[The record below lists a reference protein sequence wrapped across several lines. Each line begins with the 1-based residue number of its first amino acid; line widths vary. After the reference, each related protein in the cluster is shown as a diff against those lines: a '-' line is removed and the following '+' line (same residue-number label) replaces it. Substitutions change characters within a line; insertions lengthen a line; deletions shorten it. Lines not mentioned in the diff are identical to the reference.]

1 MVDINKRYFMI
12 KAICMLILF
21 WVFNSVTVHSQE
33 ISPIV
38 WEPISQDN
46 AERLVSAFGFQLET
60 PVQLGNSGVYID
72 DLYIIPNTPYL
83 FVSYKDRDTRQRFSA
98 VWQIWDIETMQ
109 LIFSEISSAESIT
122 FASNGEYFIM
132 LSKPQNEDVELCLW
146 QIADFTRMN
155 CWDSMGL
162 NAHPFNTTNQLLG
175 LSKPNGL
182 KNEFIGWD
190 IVKNQEKFILEDV
203 HRWAFSP
210 IEPYHV
216 VIANSNEVSLWDV
229 EKSPQ
234 QLVSHKLNN
243 EVMISDLTFDSSGN
257 NVFFITFSL
266 VDSTER
272 LNRLDLTSS
281 EVTIRQGRI
290 FETGLF
296 HRLYVNIFP
305 FMHENRFMADLID
318 GLTFETIRNIA
329 GVSILDSNLNQDL
342 LLIIPNDDGIL
353 GDSFSVQ
360 NLTNEAI
367 YATFPYTIN
376 GIRYL
381 DIQFTQD
388 ERFILAYTE
397 GGLVQLWGIPAD
409 DRLKPY
415 WDREF
420 ISYDQ

>member
-1 MVDINKRYFMI
+1 
-12 KAICMLILF
+12 MLILF

-182 KNEFIGWD
+182 KNE
-190 IVKNQEKFILEDV
+190 
-203 HRWAFSP
+203 
-210 IEPYHV
+210 
-216 VIANSNEVSLWDV
+216 
-229 EKSPQ
+229 
-234 QLVSHKLNN
+234 
-243 EVMISDLTFDSSGN
+243 
-257 NVFFITFSL
+257 
-266 VDSTER
+266 
-272 LNRLDLTSS
+272 
-281 EVTIRQGRI
+281 
-290 FETGLF
+290 
-296 HRLYVNIFP
+296 
-305 FMHENRFMADLID
+305 
-318 GLTFETIRNIA
+318 
-329 GVSILDSNLNQDL
+329 
-342 LLIIPNDDGIL
+342 
-353 GDSFSVQ
+353 
-360 NLTNEAI
+360 
-367 YATFPYTIN
+367 
-376 GIRYL
+376 
-381 DIQFTQD
+381 
-388 ERFILAYTE
+388 
-397 GGLVQLWGIPAD
+397 
-409 DRLKPY
+409 
-415 WDREF
+415 
-420 ISYDQ
+420 